1 MKKLHKRKENPN
13 SGGWLLTYSDM
24 ITLVLA
30 FLAILIGS
38 KSMGFDV
45 KPFIQAFNGNISIL
59 NNGYGQDNLLNIPSI
74 VSVPKVE
81 ERDSDGKKRNSL
93 QIELKKILIAKNIK
107 YEKSERGV
115 RIFLFDNFFFD
126 FNRDKLFF
134 DTPKSKKVLS
144 NSRTFFDA
152 LFYEI
157 GLEKKNK
164 IIFEGYAESQENNP
178 FLLAF
183 SRANNLIND
192 ILSIDSPYPLNK
204 TLFSIQSYGDT
215 LSDQE
220 QNSDGR
226 AYQRKVS
233 IVITFDQE

>member
-1 MKKLHKRKENPN
+1 
-13 SGGWLLTYSDM
+13 M

-45 KPFIQAFNGNISIL
+45 KPFIQAFNGNISVL
-59 NNGYGQDNLLNIPSI
+59 NNGYGQDNLLHVPNII
-74 VSVPKVE
+74 SVPKIE
-81 ERDSDGKKRNSL
+81 ERDSDGKKRHSL

-126 FNRDKLFF
+126 FNKDKLLF
-134 DTPKSKKVLS
+134 DTPKNKKVLN
-144 NSRTFFDA
+144 NSRVFFDA

-164 IIFEGYAESQENNP
+164 IIFEGYAESKENNP

-192 ILSIDSPYPLNK
+192 ILSVDSPYPLNK

-220 QNSDGR
+220 ENSDER

-233 IVITFDQE
+233 VVITFDQ